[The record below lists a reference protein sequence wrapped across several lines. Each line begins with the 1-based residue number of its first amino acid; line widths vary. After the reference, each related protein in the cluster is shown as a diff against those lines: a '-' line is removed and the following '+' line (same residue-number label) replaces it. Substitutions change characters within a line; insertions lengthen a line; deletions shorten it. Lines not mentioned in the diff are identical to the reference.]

1 MFRKLLKL
9 AGILILIAFIVVT
22 LAFTSGESKDVVC
35 HDIEVSFSNSDVIH
49 VNQNEILRKVKAAD
63 KQILNKTLDKI
74 NSDVIESEVE
84 KIQAIREAEVYKIIV
99 KDTASFKGVLVV
111 KVKHREPVVRII
123 SDNGSYFLD
132 KEGNKIPVSSN
143 YTANVLVVTGSLSE
157 KYAAEEMLP
166 FVQYIQHN
174 DFWNAQIE
182 QIHVEKDGDVLLS
195 PLVGDQIIELGSL
208 SDYESKL
215 RRMKAFYEQVLV
227 KNNWD
232 KYKLISLKYSNQVIA
247 KKG

>member
-22 LAFTSGESKDVVC
+22 LAFTSGESKDIIC
-35 HDIEVSFSNSDVIH
+35 RDIEVSFSNSDIIH
-49 VNQNEILRKVKAAD
+49 VNKNEILRKVKTAD

-74 NSDVIESEVE
+74 NSDIIESEVE
-84 KIQAIREAEVYKIIV
+84 KIQAIRAAEVYKIIV
-99 KDTASFKGVLVV
+99 KDSASFKGVLVV
-111 KVKHREPVVRII
+111 KVKHREPVIRII
-123 SDNGSYFLD
+123 SENGSYFLD
-132 KEGNKIPVSSN
+132 KEGNKIPVSAN
-143 YTANVLVVTGSLSE
+143 YTANVMVVTGSLSE
-157 KYAAEEMLP
+157 KYAAEKMLP
-166 FVQYIQHN
+166 FVQYIHKN
-174 DFWNAQIE
+174 EFWNAQIK

-208 SDYESKL
+208 DDYEGKL
-215 RRMKAFYEQVLV
+215 HRMKAFYEQVLV

-232 KYKLISLKYSNQVIA
+232 KYKVISLKYSNQVIA